1 MAERLGHF
9 QIPRWRGTIAHEPIR
24 SHGFNIAGK
33 EATLLAN
40 KNVVLGVTG
49 GIAAYKVVDVARKLT
64 LDGATVDVI
73 MTESATKFIAP
84 LTFQTLTRRPVVT
97 DMFQL
102 LSDMN
107 IGHVALAERAD
118 VIAIAPATAN
128 TIAKLAHGLCDDML
142 STTVLATRAPVVL
155 APAMNYNMYENV
167 VTQENLA
174 RLRHRGFFIVEPT
187 HGTLASGAIGQ
198 GRLAET
204 EDILGAIAMALG
216 RKGDLAGLHIVV
228 TAGGTQ
234 EPIDPVRHITNRS
247 SGKMGYAIAEAARD
261 RGAATTL
268 ISGPTALR
276 CPYGVQFHSVETAL
290 EMKDAV
296 DQAVVG
302 ADALIMAAAVA
313 DYRVEQPA
321 EHKIKKGEGEG
332 LTLRLTR
339 NPDILGGLPDSGV
352 VKVGFAAESEDLLA
366 MAEHKLKAKRL
377 DMIVANS
384 IVGPHSAFGSDVNK
398 VWFLEAGGLVTELP
412 MLPKSEVAGRI
423 LDKVRDLVARR

>member
-1 MAERLGHF
+1 M
-9 QIPRWRGTIAHEPIR
+9 
-24 SHGFNIAGK
+24 
-33 EATLLAN
+33 LAK

-49 GIAAYKVVDVARKLT
+49 GIAAYKVVDIARKLT
-64 LDGATVDVI
+64 QAEACVDVI
-73 MTESATKFIAP
+73 MTDSATKFVAP
-84 LTFQTLTRRPVVT
+84 LTFQTLTRRPVIT

-118 VIAIAPATAN
+118 VVAIAPATAN

-142 STTVLATRAPVVL
+142 STTVLATRAPVIL
-155 APAMNYNMYENV
+155 APAMNHNMYENV

-174 RLRHRGFFIVEPT
+174 RLRHRGFFVVEPT
-187 HGTLASGAIGQ
+187 HGVLASGAEGQ
-198 GRLAET
+198 GRLADV
-204 EDILGAIAMALG
+204 EDILGALKMALG
-216 RKGDLAGLHIVV
+216 RNGDLAGLHIVV

-234 EPIDPVRHITNRS
+234 EPIDPVRYISNRS

-261 RGAATTL
+261 RGAAVTL
-268 ISGPTALR
+268 ISAPTALR
-276 CPYGVQFHSVETAL
+276 PPYGAQFHAVETAL

-296 DQAVVG
+296 DHAVVG

-321 EHKIKKGEGEG
+321 GHKIKKEEGEG
-332 LTLRLTR
+332 LVLRLTR
-339 NPDILGGLPDSGV
+339 NPDILGDLPDSRM
-352 VKVGFAAESEDLLA
+352 VKIGFAAESDDLLA

-384 IVGPHSAFGSDVNK
+384 IVGPDSAFGSDANK
-398 VWFLEAGGLVTELP
+398 VWFLEAGGCVTELP
-412 MLPKSEVAGRI
+412 TLPKTEVAGRI
-423 LDKVRDLVARR
+423 LDKVRDLLGARRLIA